1 MFSKITS
8 VSKMSRLP
16 VSGPARKA
24 LASHRSILA
33 SKKLKKWKN
42 QQLYLGLSEK

>member
-1 MFSKITS
+1 MVSKITS
-8 VSKMSRLP
+8 VSKTRRLS
-16 VSGPARKA
+16 VSGPANKA
-24 LASHRSILA
+24 LASHLSILA